1 MSSISY
7 IAPPKSKLQ
16 IIETADE
23 LRDNFGLKNKLCFPI
38 VEFADVVLQ
47 KIYKSYSFEVCEI
60 TDMKDNYAQYNP
72 IDNIMTIRED
82 VYNDALIG
90 NGRARFTIAHEVAHY
105 VLHGSG
111 IVLAR
116 GDSDIKIYQDPE
128 WQANVFASELLMP
141 SYLING
147 MSAEYVSSM
156 CKTSFL
162 AAQIAL
168 NNTRKIS

>member
-1 MSSISY
+1 MSNSHY
-7 IAPPKSKLQ
+7 IAPPKSKLK
-16 IIETADE
+16 IMEIADE
-23 LRDNFGLKNKLCFPI
+23 LRYNFGLKNELCFPI
-38 VEFADVVLQ
+38 VEFADLILQ
-47 KIYKSYSFEVCEI
+47 KVDKSYSFEVCKT

-72 IDNIMTIRED
+72 IDNVMTVRED
-82 VYNDALIG
+82 VYNDALRDD
-90 NGRARFTIAHEVAHY
+90 GRARFTIAHEVAHY
-105 VLHGSG
+105 ILHGSG

-147 MSAEYVSSM
+147 MSAESVSLM